1 MSDSDEYNVILG
13 TVARTILY
21 RDAIG
26 TLTFTFDV
34 DSVNGQNIVILDPHS
49 KSLIEC
55 EQVRINLAFE
65 RIKKYLISRGYKVEL
80 FGQK

>member
-1 MSDSDEYNVILG
+1 MTDEYDISLG
-13 TVARTILY
+13 SIARTILY

-34 DSVNGQNIVILDPHS
+34 DSVNAQNIVILDPHS

-65 RIKKYLISRGYKVEL
+65 RIKEYLIARGYKVEM

>member
-1 MSDSDEYNVILG
+1 MSGTEDYNITLG

-34 DSVNGQNIVILDPHS
+34 DLVNGQDIVILDPHS
-49 KSLIEC
+49 KSLIEA
-55 EQVRINLAFE
+55 EQLRINLAFE
-65 RIKKYLISRGYKVEL
+65 RIKEYLISRGYKVEM